1 MRNNKDRV
9 GTKAKQASS
18 PTPAS
23 KSKESGLEFLDF
35 VSPTTFVTLPSLGK
49 LYPDTHPLHMRE
61 TVEIRQMTAKQEDI
75 LTSQSLIRKG
85 VVIDR
90 FVQSLLLDDAVKVD
104 DLLVVDKNAIM
115 VAARIDGYGADY
127 NAKVTCP
134 SCTASEEH
142 EFDLEACLMAG
153 LERTHAAQD
162 DETIQ
167 ATATDSGAYMV
178 TLSAGVE
185 VELRVLTSRDEA
197 NLLKS
202 VQKANK
208 SNIQT
213 GQATTQL
220 RNIIV
225 SIAGHSDRATVNKAI
240 DFMPV
245 KLTREIRS
253 AYKSISP
260 DLELKSEFVCS
271 SCGTASEVEVPL
283 TAEFFWPKS

>member
-35 VSPTTFVTLPSLGK
+35 VSPTSFVTLPSLGK
-49 LYPDTHPLHMRE
+49 LYPDTHPLHMCE
-61 TVEIRQMTAKQEDI
+61 TIEIKQMTAKQEDI

-90 FVQSLLLDDAVKVD
+90 FVQSLMLDDTIKVD

-115 VAARIDGYGADY
+115 VAARIDGYGAEY

-142 EFDLEACLMAG
+142 EFDLEACLKAG
-153 LERTHAAQD
+153 LERTHSTQD

-167 ATATDSGAYMV
+167 ATATPSGTYMV
-178 TLSAGVE
+178 KLSAGVD

-208 SNIQT
+208 SNLQM

-225 SIAGHSDRATVNKAI
+225 SIA
-240 DFMPV
+240 
-245 KLTREIRS
+245 
-253 AYKSISP
+253 
-260 DLELKSEFVCS
+260 
-271 SCGTASEVEVPL
+271 GTASEVEVPL